1 MYRSKLPL
9 AQRVQQLID
18 RRDQVCFDVCVETCQ
33 IFDNVKHMRW
43 FRRAVADAKGWP
55 EGRA

>member
-1 MYRSKLPL
+1 L
-9 AQRVQQLID
+9 AQRVQRLID